1 MKKLNIFNKKN
12 KGVNSVNLEDIWQV
26 KDLYTTEPSIITKS
40 KKNENET
47 IHYNELNKELEQI
60 VVIKVDEKFVK
71 DIISGRIYGRFSAF
85 DFRGVSNFVGQY
97 MVDVIR
103 PLELELNDKT
113 KRVITRDEVIEFLY
127 HDTKQE
133 ETSINEYSDAVLRQ
147 INETNKRITKSSLDE
162 EVKDKMREELL
173 NIANYYVNTLKQ
185 STNANNQSSK
195 LSLSQTSIVSLRK
208 ECMDRLVKLEMM
220 LPPDS
225 INSLEEELLLLEN
238 EIKRLKR

>member
-12 KGVNSVNLEDIWQV
+12 KGVNSVKIEDIWQV

-113 KRVITRDEVIEFLY
+113 KRVITRDEVIDFLY

-133 ETSINEYSDAVLRQ
+133 ETSNNQYLDACLRQ
-147 INETNKRITKSSLDE
+147 INETNKRITKSSLEE
-162 EVKDKMREELL
+162 EVKDKMREELIS
-173 NIANYYVNTLKQ
+173 IANYYVNTLKQ
-185 STNANNQSSK
+185 STNANNQTSK
-195 LSLSQTSIVSLRK
+195 LSLSQTSVVSLRK
-208 ECMDRLVKLEMM
+208 VCMDRLVKLEMM

-225 INSLEEELLLLEN
+225 INSLEEELILLEN
-238 EIKRLKR
+238 EIKKLKR

>member
-12 KGVNSVNLEDIWQV
+12 KEVNGVNLEDIWQV
-26 KDLYTTEPSIITKS
+26 KDLYTTEPSIITKVRI
-40 KKNENET
+40 NEKDT
-47 IHYNELNKELEQI
+47 IYYNEDGEKLEQI

-85 DFRGVSNFVGQY
+85 DFREVSNFVGQY
-97 MVDVIR
+97 MVDKIH
-103 PLELELNDKT
+103 PLEFELNDKT

-133 ETSINEYSDAVLRQ
+133 ETSTNEYSDACLRQ
-147 INETNKRITKSSLDE
+147 INETNKKITKSNLEE

-173 NIANYYVNTLKQ
+173 NIANYYVNTLKEM
-185 STNANNQSSK
+185 TNNQASK
-195 LSLSQTSIVSLRK
+195 LSISQTSVLTLRK

-225 INSLEEELLLLEN
+225 INSLEEELRLLEK
-238 EIKRLKR
+238 EIKILKR